1 MEERGRLSIQNIIGR
16 ITHGLIGMDIF
27 LSEKTNNAYL
37 KDFLTLKED
46 EIKQAFL
53 SASAQKRLIPPYET
67 KLSDEENSF
76 LNCVKKAQEL
86 VVRIDK
92 VKSDKEIEVCLND
105 LGTKMDVI
113 YATLPER

>member
-1 MEERGRLSIQNIIGR
+1 MSIQNIIGR

-53 SASAQKRLIPPYET
+53 SSSAQKRLIPPYET